1 MNVEVAR
8 AFEKDVEAVA
18 DSSIAV
24 RLSEIIAEIELCNTI
39 RDIPNVKKM
48 AGVGPYYRIRV
59 GNYRIGISLDAGT
72 VRLIRFLHRKEIYRY
87 FP

>member
-8 AFEKDVEAVA
+8 AFEKDVDAIA

-39 RDIPNVKKM
+39 RDIPNLKRMV
-48 AGVGPYYRIRV
+48 GVGAYYRLRV
-59 GNYRIGISLDAGT
+59 GNYRIGVSVEGGT
-72 VRLIRFLHRKEIYRY
+72 VRLMRFLHRKDIYRY